1 MLKTNDQYKP
11 PPPENAPS
19 SLTLSPMGTVGTEKT
34 VNMEL
39 AEHNQKISQRKQEI
53 LALTK
58 KGGLTQ
64 EFNRQNDNEREN

>member
-1 MLKTNDQYKP
+1 
-11 PPPENAPS
+11 
-19 SLTLSPMGTVGTEKT
+19 MGTVGTEKT